1 MAGIGGISRQG
12 GPVLLRKKKGFQNNL
27 FLRKIQRRHS
37 KRKLQTMVK
46 RKMTRTKLEIF
57 C

>member
-1 MAGIGGISRQG
+1 MAEIGGISRQG
-12 GPVLLRKKKGFQNNL
+12 GPVLLRKKIGFQNNL

-37 KRKLQTMVK
+37 KQKLQTMVK